1 MKRKKK
7 HRDERLSIEK
17 QYSKPGGMIVIRS
30 DWSPFNRI
38 SLLSQPNSAILQPSP
53 EPAIEAAFQELL
65 EAIDPLY
72 AEVLTEEND
81 EQN

>member
-7 HRDERLSIEK
+7 YRDERLSIEK

-30 DWSPFNRI
+30 EWSPFDWI
-38 SLLSQPNSAILQPSP
+38 ALPAPADSAILQPSP
-53 EPAIEAAFQELL
+53 EPAIEQAFQDLL

-72 AEVLTEEND
+72 AEVIEE
-81 EQN
+81 